1 MSAID
6 GRSAAQLH
14 QLLVRELLKGAHV
27 IPELQGAGGGFA
39 RDTFIDVIAEVVA
52 RAEVPGDPSPGHPT
66 HAEHPVAAR
75 ATPHGFVDA
84 VVEGPGRISSR
95 FGDRVDPFTGAHRH
109 HRGVDVA
116 APEGTPIT
124 SLGAGEVVFAG
135 ERGGYGLT
143 VEVRS
148 ADGRLTRYAHAR
160 ALGVSVGDRVSPGD
174 VIAEVGSTGRSTGPH
189 VHVEVLEGGIAVD
202 PTTALLAGGTAVVPG
217 HRPIPR
223 HGYPKGNSTY

>member
-1 MSAID
+1 MSRID
-6 GRSAAQLH
+6 DRSAAQLQ

-27 IPELQGAGGGFA
+27 FPELQGAGGGFA

-52 RAEVPGDPSPGHPT
+52 
-66 HAEHPVAAR
+66 HAETGAGHAAHIER
-75 ATPHGFVDA
+75 PIAAHTPRSFVDA
-84 VVEGPGRISSR
+84 VIEGPGRVSSP
-95 FGDRVDPFTGAHRH
+95 FGERVDPFTGAHRH

-124 SLGAGEVVFAG
+124 SLDGGEVVFAG

-143 VEVRS
+143 VEVRG

-160 ALGVSVGDRVSPGD
+160 ALHVSVGDRVATGD

-189 VHVEVLEGGIAVD
+189 VHVEVLERGIAVD
-202 PTTALLAGGTAVVPG
+202 PTTALLAGGTATSPSPP
-217 HRPIPR
+217 RPISR
-223 HGYPKGNSTY
+223 HGYRNGQPHD